1 MGKFRSLIYFTG
13 RTGNVVGRK
22 GPNGEFITAMH
33 QPTVNQPNTEAQQA
47 LKAKLKLVSSTMNK
61 FVAIAKDNMVCQNGR
76 NYWQELIAT
85 NLDEAVTGS
94 LNPGFEIDFSKLCI
108 ANGALDL
115 PFNAQ
120 GSVDSN
126 TLSLTWADNSGMG
139 NAKATDS
146 VYAVMYDKEKALMV
160 YGRIGS
166 RSERTGTLT
175 IPTAWNSDNI
185 EVWLYV
191 RNEATRNESKTYSV
205 SKTQYIGSF
214 TV

>member
-76 NYWQELIAT
+76 NYWQELIAA

-94 LNPGFEIDFSKLCI
+94 LTPGFEIDFSKLR
-108 ANGALDL
+108 AR
-115 PFNAQ
+115 
-120 GSVDSN
+120 STR
-126 TLSLTWADNSGMG
+126 TLSRSPGRTTRAWATP
-139 NAKATDS
+139 KPP
-146 VYAVMYDKEKALMV
+146 
-160 YGRIGS
+160 
-166 RSERTGTLT
+166 TLST
-175 IPTAWNSDNI
+175 P
-185 EVWLYV
+185 
-191 RNEATRNESKTYSV
+191 
-205 SKTQYIGSF
+205 
-214 TV
+214 

>member
-22 GPNGEFITAMH
+22 GPNGEFITSMH

-61 FVAIAKDNMVCQNGR
+61 FVAIAKQTMIGQNGR
-76 NYWQELIAT
+76 NYWQELIAA

-94 LNPGFEIDFSKLCI
+94 LNLGFEMDFSKVVI

-126 TLSLTWADNSGMG
+126 TLSVTWADNSGIG
-139 NAKATDS
+139 TAKATDT
-146 VYAVMYDKEKALMV
+146 VYAAIYNKDKEQVIYNSLAA
-160 YGRIGS
+160 
-166 RSERTGTLT
+166 RSERNGTLT
-175 IPTAWNSDNI
+175 IPTAWNSDGI

-191 RNEATRNESKTYSV
+191 KAEATRNESKTYSV
-205 SKTQYIGSF
+205 SGTQYIGSF